1 MLVEVAKQNME
12 IRICRIALHSKEHVL
27 STTPTLLSTLSKPDM
42 LFILEKKKIKWG
54 IALLMFQ
61 VRLYFKLNLQSL
73 ELKTIR
79 KIFKLWYIF

>member
-1 MLVEVAKQNME
+1 MLVEVVKQNME
-12 IRICRIALHSKEHVL
+12 ISICRIALHSKEHVL

-61 VRLYFKLNLQSL
+61 VRLYFKLNLQYL